1 MNGKRFKVEGKV
13 WFGNKKF
20 YSGNVFGEHD
30 KEDEAKKEFFDKA
43 WEGAKM
49 NNMESL
55 SLLFQKY
62 IPFIDEA
69 KIQERKKNGGTKTE
83 NWLNFKDEPIS
94 GDSKKL
100 FLDKIV
106 RYQVLYGK
114 IKKFSDLFK
123 KRVDIQKENL
133 KNQQYE
139 IILDDCQLKTAS
151 RLVVGLGAGH
161 VLETSLTLHH
171 IFGIPYIPA
180 SALKGVVRM
189 VSFWEIVEKQNKKLD
204 EDIEKLQKHL
214 YDDEISNSDSEDIL
228 KHKLLFGTQ
237 NFKGLLVFLDAYPE
251 IQDNKN
257 NQNNNTNQKDEGIF
271 ELDVMTPHYQGYY
284 TKNQV
289 PGDWENPNPII
300 FLTVKKGITF
310 CFNVLFDKYRAEEIL
325 GDDEFPKKAKEIIKE
340 WIDNLSKLSVGA
352 EETLRDDEFPKNVKN
367 WLKDALT
374 EFGIGA
380 KTRLG
385 YGIFD

>member
-1 MNGKRFKVEGKV
+1 MNGKRFKVEGEV

-43 WEGAKM
+43 WEVAKM

-69 KIQERKKNGGTKTE
+69 KTQERKKNGGIKTE

-123 KRVDIQKENL
+123 KRIDIQKENL

-189 VSFWEIVEKQNKKLD
+189 VSFWKIAEKLNKKSD
-204 EDIEKLQKHL
+204 NEIEELQ
-214 YDDEISNSDSEDIL
+214 E
-228 KHKLLFGTQ
+228 
-237 NFKGLLVFLDAYPE
+237 
-251 IQDNKN
+251 
-257 NQNNNTNQKDEGIF
+257 
-271 ELDVMTPHYQGYY
+271 
-284 TKNQV
+284 
-289 PGDWENPNPII
+289 
-300 FLTVKKGITF
+300 
-310 CFNVLFDKYRAEEIL
+310 
-325 GDDEFPKKAKEIIKE
+325 
-340 WIDNLSKLSVGA
+340 
-352 EETLRDDEFPKNVKN
+352 
-367 WLKDALT
+367 
-374 EFGIGA
+374 
-380 KTRLG
+380 
-385 YGIFD
+385 

>member
-1 MNGKRFKVEGKV
+1 MNEKRFKVEGEV
-13 WFGNKKF
+13 WFGNKGF
-20 YSGNVFGEHD
+20 CFDSIVSYDD
-30 KEDEAKKEFFDKA
+30 KEERAKEDFFDKA
-43 WEGAKM
+43 WKSS
-49 NNMESL
+49 NIDIIESI

-62 IPFIDEA
+62 VPVIDA
-69 KIQERKKNGGTKTE
+69 KIEDTKKKQTKIWFSLKGE
-83 NWLNFKDEPIS
+83 SIG
-94 GDSKKL
+94 GDSKKI
-100 FLDKIV
+100 FLNKVVEKSKFQGNQPGIF
-106 RYQVLYGK
+106 YEK
-114 IKKFSDLFK
+114 IKHFSKIFEDRIRK
-123 KRVDIQKENL
+123 QKENL

-139 IILDDCQLKTAS
+139 IILDDYQLKTAS

-180 SALKGVVRM
+180 SALKGIVRM
-189 VSFWEIVEKQNKKLD
+189 VSFWEIAGKLNKKSD
-204 EDIEKLQKHL
+204 NEIEKLQKQL
-214 YDDEISNSDSEDIL
+214 YDDELSGSDSEKIL
-228 KHKLLFGTQ
+228 KHKLLFGAK

-251 IQDNKN
+251 IQN
-257 NQNNNTNQKDEGIF
+257 NQQIF

-310 CFNVLFDKYRAEEIL
+310 CFNVLFDKYRAEKIL
-325 GDDEFPKKAKEIIKE
+325 EDKDFPQNAKDIMENWQKNGYS
-340 WIDNLSKLSVGA
+340 NLSS
-352 EETLRDDEFPKNVKN
+352 DVKK